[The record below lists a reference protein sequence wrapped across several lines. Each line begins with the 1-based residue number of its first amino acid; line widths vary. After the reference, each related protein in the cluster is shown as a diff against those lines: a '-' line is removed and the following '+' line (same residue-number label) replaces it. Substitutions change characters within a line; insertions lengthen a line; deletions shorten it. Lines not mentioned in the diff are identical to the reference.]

1 MKISIGK
8 EYEVVESATVI
19 THDDKDVS
27 FKIDEL
33 TIRFIFKVDKS
44 NEETSLSS
52 EIVDNKTLN
61 LILTNYNN
69 PLGQGLIRPVEL
81 GSIDGKRFLISFMI
95 YGLNDTGAKT
105 IHVTFLSGNKIPK
118 NNEQEETKQ

>member
-1 MKISIGK
+1 MRIRLGQ
-8 EYEVVESATVI
+8 EYDVIESATVI

-44 NEETSLSS
+44 NEDTSLSS

-69 PLGQGLIRPVEL
+69 PLGQGLLRPVEL
-81 GSIDGKRFLISFMI
+81 GSYNGDRLLISFMI
-95 YGLNDTGAKT
+95 YSLNDTGAKT
-105 IHVTFLSGNKIPK
+105 IHVTFLSRKKLP
-118 NNEQEETKQ
+118 NNEQKEPKQ